1 MSQYHYML
9 VHKGKKTEVFMGW
22 DRPLQGFFLVIDQG
36 GDEPIWSNLYQ
47 EESHP
52 KTLEPFINELQSRG
66 IELPRLMAIE
76 IEQDRFNNVGNKCVV
91 YWGDNGDK
99 RSQVGENESFDE
111 LCLMFLSG
119 DEMLKSS
126 SSSGGNYDT
135 TVVATSGAGKG
146 DHRNIENLSTL

>member
-1 MSQYHYML
+1 ML
-9 VHKGKKTEVFMGW
+9 VHKEKKTEVFMGW

-36 GDEPIWSNLYQ
+36 GDEPLWSNLYQ

-66 IELPRLMAIE
+66 IELPLTMISE
-76 IEQDRFNNVGNKCVV
+76 MEQDRVENVGNKCVV
-91 YWGDNGDK
+91 YWGNNGDK

-111 LCLMFLSG
+111 LCLRFLSG
-119 DEMLKSS
+119 NDAKVQFI
-126 SSSGGNYDT
+126 GDGNYDT

-146 DHRNIENLSTL
+146 DHKDEV